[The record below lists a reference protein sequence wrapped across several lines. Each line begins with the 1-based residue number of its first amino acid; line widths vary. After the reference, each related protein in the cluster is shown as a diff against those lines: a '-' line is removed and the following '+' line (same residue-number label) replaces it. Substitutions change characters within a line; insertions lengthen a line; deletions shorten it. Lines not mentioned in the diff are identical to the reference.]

1 MSNISFRLSSSVLE
15 WARTSIG
22 YSIEQAA
29 KKAGVSNERFKEWE
43 TGQKIPTYK
52 QLETLAENV
61 YKRPLALLLLQ
72 TPPKENTIQN
82 DFRNLTNAEID
93 NISVELRIALRK
105 AKRYQNI
112 LEEVASNKETGKFA
126 DFKVSLKDNPVS
138 AAIRFRDFLNF
149 TVEEQ
154 KLWSFDKAF
163 NNFKNKIES
172 IGIYVFQLKIP
183 IQDARAFCL
192 TGRYPIIVLNTDDST
207 NARIFSLF
215 HELCH
220 ILFNTNSIFRDIST
234 GELKKEYIV
243 IENFCN
249 QFAASFL
256 VPDTY
261 FENDI
266 RYFANNSQLDEFTI
280 SKLAK
285 DYNVSNEVIARK
297 LLIRGLIKED
307 FFWAKKR
314 SWDALAK
321 SAKEKQKEKLRDQDP
336 KGIAQDVKII
346 HEKGRPYVS
355 NVVSAYQE
363 GKISSADLSNYLE
376 TKLDHLPKI
385 IDRLSN

>member
-1 MSNISFRLSSSVLE
+1 MWFL
-15 WARTSIG
+15 
-22 YSIEQAA
+22 
-29 KKAGVSNERFKEWE
+29 
-43 TGQKIPTYK
+43 
-52 QLETLAENV
+52 
-61 YKRPLALLLLQ
+61 
-72 TPPKENTIQN
+72 
-82 DFRNLTNAEID
+82 D

-220 ILFNTNSIFRDIST
+220 RL
-234 GELKKEYIV
+234 
-243 IENFCN
+243 
-249 QFAASFL
+249 
-256 VPDTY
+256 Y
-261 FENDI
+261 FS
-266 RYFANNSQLDEFTI
+266 R
-280 SKLAK
+280 
-285 DYNVSNEVIARK
+285 
-297 LLIRGLIKED
+297 
-307 FFWAKKR
+307 
-314 SWDALAK
+314 
-321 SAKEKQKEKLRDQDP
+321 
-336 KGIAQDVKII
+336 
-346 HEKGRPYVS
+346 
-355 NVVSAYQE
+355 
-363 GKISSADLSNYLE
+363 
-376 TKLDHLPKI
+376 
-385 IDRLSN
+385 